1 MVACSW
7 LLTIE
12 LRGAATGVGSAF
24 GSVGV
29 LLIAGFSG
37 SGVFCLVGAVAG
49 FHIAIKS
56 FQ

>member
-1 MVACSW
+1 VACSW

-12 LRGAATGVGSAF
+12 VRGAATGVGSAF